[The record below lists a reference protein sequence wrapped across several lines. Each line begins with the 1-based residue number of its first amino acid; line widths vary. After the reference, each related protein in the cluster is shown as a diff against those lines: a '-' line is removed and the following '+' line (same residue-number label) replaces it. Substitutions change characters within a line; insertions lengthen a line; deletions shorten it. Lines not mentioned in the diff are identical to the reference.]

1 MPELLN
7 GNGVIIVCL
16 IFGVAMLVLEALTP
30 GMGLPGVAGVVF
42 MALGTML
49 MWMRHGSAA
58 GLISLLAALALT
70 VAAVMLSL
78 KSAAKGRLSKSKVI
92 LHDAVA
98 SQPQDALSFLTGK
111 SGKTLTVLS
120 PVGEAE
126 IDQKRFEVISE
137 DGYIQKGARVRVL
150 RTEGKKVF
158 VIRQED

>member
-1 MPELLN
+1 M
-7 GNGVIIVCL
+7 
-16 IFGVAMLVLEALTP
+16 
-30 GMGLPGVAGVVF
+30 
-42 MALGTML
+42 
-49 MWMRHGSAA
+49 
-58 GLISLLAALALT
+58 
-70 VAAVMLSL
+70 
-78 KSAAKGRLSKSKVI
+78 SK
-92 LHDAVA
+92 
-98 SQPQDALSFLTGK
+98 PK